1 MNWINVIWTRLT
13 KKEDAKNIKQPC
25 NCTSILDCPHS
36 IPDTCNL
43 NKDNCILAF
52 ELKNRRQKRN
62 ANQTLWIIGLI
73 ALVVYIL
80 VLILPE
86 ILFPTTN
93 LSSLVE
99 ILKGVCLSIF
109 AGSVLA
115 ICIDIPTRLQEYEKS
130 FISALSSNSYIKS
143 LDDFQLSKL
152 RKNVTE
158 QLHKTKV
165 PNMAKDLIDF
175 DQRILDLLR
184 KPYYTHY
191 RHSVICSLSKDK
203 SSFIKEHTIEYE
215 LINPYGKA
223 HKTVENIRLRNLV
236 LIEDKEDPVSNVGL
250 ICQID
255 DDDVKRDFSDR
266 IGFDI
271 RPGSNEF
278 YSVQVSI
285 YDKNGDKSVEGIR
298 VEFSD
303 RLRVKLTYTIRVNK
317 SDPCFTKR
325 LKYPTKNFRLDYNC
339 DDPSITLFGQILGTQ
354 INQSDISINYNDKKS
369 FVSLETFDWLLPS
382 NGAIVVML
390 KK

>member
-1 MNWINVIWTRLT
+1 MSCLKDLWSKIINN
-13 KKEDAKNIKQPC
+13 KKNNTIKQPC

-43 NKDNCILAF
+43 NKENCILAY

-62 ANQTLWIIGLI
+62 ANQTLWIIGLVSLI
-73 ALVVYIL
+73 LYIL
-80 VLILPE
+80 VLVLPSV
-86 ILFPTTN
+86 LFPNTN

-130 FISALSSNSYIKS
+130 FIGALSSNSYIKS

-152 RKNVTE
+152 RKDVTE

-184 KPYYTHY
+184 KPYYTHF
-191 RHSVICSLSKDK
+191 RHSVNCSLSEDK
-203 SSFIKEHTIEYE
+203 SYFIKEHIIEYE
-215 LINPYGKA
+215 LINPYGTA
-223 HKTVENIRLRNLV
+223 HKYVENIRLRNLV
-236 LIEDKEDPVSNVGL
+236 LVKDQQDPVTDIDLS
-250 ICQID
+250 CQID
-255 DDDVKRDFSDR
+255 NEDAKRNLTDR
-266 IGFDI
+266 IEFDTK
-271 RPGSNEF
+271 PCNNEF
-278 YSVQVSI
+278 YAVQVSI
-285 YDKNGDKSVEGIR
+285 YDKQGDRSIEGIR
-298 VEFSD
+298 VEFSE
-303 RLRVKLTYTIRVNK
+303 RLRVKLSYTIRVSNN
-317 SDPCFTKR
+317 DPCFTKR
-325 LKYPTKNFRLDYNC
+325 LKYPTKNFRLDYSC

-354 INQSDISINYNDKKS
+354 INQSDISINYNDNKT

-382 NGAIVVML
+382 NGAIVVMF